1 MQASCPDGT
10 NSRLLF
16 DWPAEKSYRHLRC
29 FDHFHAGFVD
39 TRIVLCYDI
48 QSTIF
53 SSASLAAFVQIIYN
67 ASSTSRSLDTHPPTP
82 HIWLM
87 CWKELL
93 QQLDPSLF
101 IDGLL
106 GQPFV
111 EIKEGLLASPQCHSS
126 TSTSRSSAIAALL
139 LLLLLPLSAEHY
151 VPPHFIIRLA
161 RDSRVDTAFSTRNC
175 RYADEVLPVGRRLW
189 EKNLCC

>member
-1 MQASCPDGT
+1 MCKRAARTEPI
-10 NSRLLF
+10 
-16 DWPAEKSYRHLRC
+16 
-29 FDHFHAGFVD
+29 AGCCLIGPLKN
-39 TRIVLCYDI
+39 RIVIFDVSIIFTRDLLIHALCYDI

-161 RDSRVDTAFSTRNC
+161 ACS
-175 RYADEVLPVGRRLW
+175 E
-189 EKNLCC
+189 